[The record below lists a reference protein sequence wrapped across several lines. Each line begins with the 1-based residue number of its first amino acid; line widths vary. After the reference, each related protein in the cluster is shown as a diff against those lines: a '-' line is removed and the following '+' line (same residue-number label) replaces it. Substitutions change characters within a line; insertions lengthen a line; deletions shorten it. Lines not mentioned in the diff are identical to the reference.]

1 MLYSGRFYD
10 GDRLMQYRKETNA
23 FYDKVSRLNWC
34 WAGLLVLGHG
44 SIGLIYAFFK
54 AGSVCTSIFF
64 FTWLLFIV
72 GSIISYCWTKRLNY
86 MLWEDEHEDLKNCIR
101 ESHSRVPSAENT
113 HSFQTDSDGV
123 DAMSTP
129 STPRKRRPLEEV
141 SCPNCHEV
149 FHVKNDLF
157 RQTVNCLKC
166 GTKFRIVP
174 RTKVCPYCAEV
185 INAQAIKCRYCG
197 EFLPGSSSASGDSD
211 SRSVHRDSR

>member
-1 MLYSGRFYD
+1 ME
-10 GDRLMQYRKETNA
+10 Q
-23 FYDKVSRLNWC
+23 
-34 WAGLLVLGHG
+34 LVLFM
-44 SIGLIYAFFK
+44 LFFK